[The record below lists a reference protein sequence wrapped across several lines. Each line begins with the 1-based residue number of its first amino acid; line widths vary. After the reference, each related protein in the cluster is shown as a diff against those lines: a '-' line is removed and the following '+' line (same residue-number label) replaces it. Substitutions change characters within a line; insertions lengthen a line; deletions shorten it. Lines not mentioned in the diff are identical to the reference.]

1 MSKLNVI
8 ALQDMVIVRKYFV
21 ILYIIIIVVSSNFVS
36 LVTK

>member
-8 ALQDMVIVRKYFV
+8 TLQDMVIVRKYFA
-21 ILYIIIIVVSSNFVS
+21 ILYIIINVVSSNFVS